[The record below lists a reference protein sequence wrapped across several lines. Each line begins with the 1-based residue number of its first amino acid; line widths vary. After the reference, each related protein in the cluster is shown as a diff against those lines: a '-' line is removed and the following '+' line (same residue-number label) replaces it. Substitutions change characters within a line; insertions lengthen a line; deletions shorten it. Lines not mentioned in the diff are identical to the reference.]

1 VNINKSMLGEMK
13 MKISELKKS
22 GHAPSLLASFLYF
35 DVSFMIW
42 VLLGALGVYITKD
55 FGLSPA
61 EKGMIVA
68 IPILGGSFFR
78 LVLGVLTDRIGPR
91 KTAIGG
97 MLVTMVPLIWG
108 WLFGESLAEL
118 YMIGVLLGV
127 AGASFAVALPMVSR
141 WYPPHLQG
149 LAMGITGAG
158 NSGTV
163 LATLFGPRIAE
174 SIGWHNVM
182 GIALIPLSFVF
193 VIYTLIAKDA
203 PSQPPAKPLKE
214 YFNVFKI
221 RDTWYFCIL
230 YSVTFGGFI
239 GLTSFLS
246 IFFVDEYGL
255 SRVRAGDFVTLC
267 VIAGSFFRPV
277 GGFIADKI
285 GGVKLL
291 MFLFVGFSISMF
303 GVSILLSS
311 FSIVTIF
318 LFLGMLFLGMG
329 NGAVFQLVPQRFSK
343 EIGFITGIVGAAGGV
358 GGFFV
363 PNILGTLRQ
372 ITGTYATGFA
382 VFAVIG
388 VVALTLL
395 ILAQLSWKKTWVLGE
410 QSVKIQNKHYS
421 KKTV

>member
-1 VNINKSMLGEMK
+1 

-35 DVSFMIW
+35 DISFMIW

-61 EKGMIVA
+61 EKGLIVA

-78 LVLGVLTDRIGPR
+78 IVLGFLTDRIGPR

-97 MLVTMVPLIWG
+97 MLVTMIPLFWG
-108 WLFGESLAEL
+108 WLFGDSLAEL
-118 YMIGVLLGV
+118 YLIGILLGV
-127 AGASFAVALPMVSR
+127 AGASFAAALPMASR

-149 LAMGITGAG
+149 LAMGIAGAG
-158 NSGTV
+158 NSGT
-163 LATLFGPRIAE
+163 LFATLFGPRIAE
-174 SIGWHNVM
+174 SLGWHNVM
-182 GIALIPLSFVF
+182 GLALIPLTIVF
-193 VIYTLIAKDA
+193 VIYILIAKDA

-221 RDTWYFCIL
+221 TDTWYFCIL
-230 YSVTFGGFI
+230 YSVTFGGFV
-239 GLTSFLS
+239 GFTSFLS

-255 SRVRAGDFVTLC
+255 TRIRAGEFVTLC

-291 MFLFVGFSISMF
+291 MFLFVGLTICMF
-303 GVSILLSS
+303 GISFLYSLTVVTILL
-311 FSIVTIF
+311 FM
-318 LFLGMLFLGMG
+318 GMLFLGMG

-358 GGFFV
+358 GGFLV
-363 PNILGTLRQ
+363 PNILGTLKQ
-372 ITGTYATGFA
+372 ITGTYATGFLVFSA
-382 VFAVIG
+382 VGI
-388 VVALTLL
+388 VALL
-395 ILAQLSWKKTWVLGE
+395 ILGLAQLSWKKTWVFGKD
-410 QSVKIQNKHYS
+410 SVKI
-421 KKTV
+421 

>member
-1 VNINKSMLGEMK
+1 

-35 DVSFMIW
+35 DISFMIW

-61 EKGMIVA
+61 EKGLIVA

-78 LVLGVLTDRIGPR
+78 IVLGFLTDRIGPR

-97 MLVTMVPLIWG
+97 MLVTMIPLFWG

-118 YMIGVLLGV
+118 YLIGILLGV
-127 AGASFAVALPMVSR
+127 AGASFAAALPMASR

-149 LAMGITGAG
+149 LAMGIAGAG
-158 NSGTV
+158 NSGT
-163 LATLFGPRIAE
+163 LFATLFGPRLAE
-174 SIGWHNVM
+174 SLGWHNVM
-182 GIALIPLSFVF
+182 GLALIPLTIVF
-193 VIYTLIAKDA
+193 IIYILIAKDA

-221 RDTWYFCIL
+221 TDTWYFCIL
-230 YSVTFGGFI
+230 YSVTFGGFV
-239 GLTSFLS
+239 GFTSFLS

-255 SRVRAGDFVTLC
+255 TRIRAGEFVTLC

-291 MFLFVGFSISMF
+291 MFLFIGLTICMF
-303 GVSILLSS
+303 GISFLYSLTVVTILL
-311 FSIVTIF
+311 FI
-318 LFLGMLFLGMG
+318 GMLFLGMG

-358 GGFFV
+358 GGFLV
-363 PNILGTLRQ
+363 PNILGTLKQ
-372 ITGTYATGFA
+372 ITGTYATGFLVFSA
-382 VFAVIG
+382 VGI
-388 VVALTLL
+388 VALL
-395 ILAQLSWKKTWVLGE
+395 ILGLAQLSWRKTWVLGKN
-410 QSVKIQNKHYS
+410 SVKI
-421 KKTV
+421 

>member
-1 VNINKSMLGEMK
+1 MNIHKSMLGEMK
-13 MKISELKKS
+13 MKISELRKS

-42 VLLGALGVYITKD
+42 VLLGALGVFITKD

-97 MLVTMVPLIWG
+97 MLVSMVPLFWG

-118 YMIGVLLGV
+118 YLIGILLGV
-127 AGASFAVALPMVSR
+127 AGASFAAALPMASR

-182 GIALIPLSFVF
+182 GLALIPLAIVF

-203 PSQPPAKPLKE
+203 PTQPAAKPLKE

-255 SRVRAGDFVTLC
+255 TRVRAGDFVTLC

-303 GVSILLSS
+303 GVSFLSS
-311 FSIVTIF
+311 FSTVTIF

-363 PNILGTLRQ
+363 PNILGTLKQ

-382 VFAVIG
+382 VFAVLG

-410 QSVKIQNKHYS
+410 KSVKI
-421 KKTV
+421 

>member
-1 VNINKSMLGEMK
+1 

-35 DVSFMIW
+35 DISFMIW

-61 EKGMIVA
+61 EKGLIVA

-78 LVLGVLTDRIGPR
+78 IVLGFLTDHIGPR

-97 MLVTMVPLIWG
+97 MLVTMIPLFWG

-118 YMIGVLLGV
+118 YLIGILLGV
-127 AGASFAVALPMVSR
+127 AGASFAAALPMASR

-149 LAMGITGAG
+149 IAMGIAGAG
-158 NSGTV
+158 NSGT
-163 LATLFGPRIAE
+163 LFATLFGPRLAE
-174 SIGWHNVM
+174 SLGWHNVM
-182 GIALIPLSFVF
+182 GLALIPLTIVF
-193 VIYTLIAKDA
+193 IIYIFIAKDA

-221 RDTWYFCIL
+221 TDTWYFCIL
-230 YSVTFGGFI
+230 YSVTFGGFV
-239 GLTSFLS
+239 GFTSFLS

-255 SRVRAGDFVTLC
+255 TRIRAGEFVTLC

-291 MFLFVGFSISMF
+291 MFLFIGLTICMF
-303 GVSILLSS
+303 GISFLYSLTAVTILL
-311 FSIVTIF
+311 FI
-318 LFLGMLFLGMG
+318 GMLFLGMG

-358 GGFFV
+358 GGFLV
-363 PNILGTLRQ
+363 PNILGTLKQ
-372 ITGTYATGFA
+372 ITGTYATGFLVFSA
-382 VFAVIG
+382 VGI
-388 VVALTLL
+388 VALL
-395 ILAQLSWKKTWVLGE
+395 ILGLAQLSWRKTWVLGKN
-410 QSVKIQNKHYS
+410 SVKI
-421 KKTV
+421 

>member
-1 VNINKSMLGEMK
+1 MK

-35 DVSFMIW
+35 DISFMIW

-61 EKGMIVA
+61 EKGLIVA

-78 LVLGVLTDRIGPR
+78 IVLGFLTDRIGPR

-97 MLVTMVPLIWG
+97 MLVTMIPLFWG

-118 YMIGVLLGV
+118 YLIGILLGV
-127 AGASFAVALPMVSR
+127 AGASFAAALPMASR

-149 LAMGITGAG
+149 LAMGIAGAG
-158 NSGTV
+158 NSGT
-163 LATLFGPRIAE
+163 LFATLFGPRLAE
-174 SIGWHNVM
+174 SLGWHNVM
-182 GIALIPLSFVF
+182 GLALIPLTIVF
-193 VIYTLIAKDA
+193 IIYILIAKDA

-221 RDTWYFCIL
+221 TDTWYFCIL
-230 YSVTFGGFI
+230 YSVTFGGFV
-239 GLTSFLS
+239 GFTSLLS

-255 SRVRAGDFVTLC
+255 TRIRAGEFVTLC

-291 MFLFVGFSISMF
+291 MFLFIGLTICMF
-303 GVSILLSS
+303 GISFLYSLTAVTILL
-311 FSIVTIF
+311 FI
-318 LFLGMLFLGMG
+318 GMLFLGMG

-358 GGFFV
+358 GGFLV
-363 PNILGTLRQ
+363 PNILGTLKQ
-372 ITGTYATGFA
+372 VTGTYATGFLVFSA
-382 VFAVIG
+382 VGI
-388 VVALTLL
+388 VALL
-395 ILAQLSWKKTWVLGE
+395 ILGLAQLSWRKTWVLGKN
-410 QSVKIQNKHYS
+410 SVKI
-421 KKTV
+421 

>member
-1 VNINKSMLGEMK
+1 

-35 DVSFMIW
+35 DISFMIW

-61 EKGMIVA
+61 EKGLIVA

-78 LVLGVLTDRIGPR
+78 IVLGFLTDRIGPR

-97 MLVTMVPLIWG
+97 MLVTMIPLFWG

-118 YMIGVLLGV
+118 YLIGILLGA
-127 AGASFAVALPMVSR
+127 AGASFAAALPMASR

-149 LAMGITGAG
+149 LAMGIAGAG
-158 NSGTV
+158 NSGT
-163 LATLFGPRIAE
+163 LFATLFGPLLAE
-174 SIGWHNVM
+174 SLGWHNVM
-182 GIALIPLSFVF
+182 GLALIPLTIVF
-193 VIYTLIAKDA
+193 IIYILIAKDA

-221 RDTWYFCIL
+221 TDTWYFCIL
-230 YSVTFGGFI
+230 YSVTFGGFV
-239 GLTSFLS
+239 GFTSFLS

-255 SRVRAGDFVTLC
+255 TRIRAGEFVTLC

-291 MFLFVGFSISMF
+291 MFLFIGLTICMF
-303 GVSILLSS
+303 GISFLYSLTVVTILL
-311 FSIVTIF
+311 FI
-318 LFLGMLFLGMG
+318 GMLFLGMG

-358 GGFFV
+358 GGFLV
-363 PNILGTLRQ
+363 PNILGTLKQ
-372 ITGTYATGFA
+372 ITGTYATGFLVFSA
-382 VFAVIG
+382 VGI
-388 VVALTLL
+388 VALL
-395 ILAQLSWKKTWVLGE
+395 ILGLAQLSWRKTWVLGKN
-410 QSVKIQNKHYS
+410 SVKI
-421 KKTV
+421 

>member
-1 VNINKSMLGEMK
+1 

-35 DVSFMIW
+35 DISFMIW

-61 EKGMIVA
+61 EKGLIVA

-78 LVLGVLTDRIGPR
+78 IVLGFLTDRIGPR

-97 MLVTMVPLIWG
+97 MLVTMIPLFWG

-118 YMIGVLLGV
+118 YLIGILLGV
-127 AGASFAVALPMVSR
+127 AGASFAAALPMASR

-149 LAMGITGAG
+149 LAMGIAGAG
-158 NSGTV
+158 NSGT
-163 LATLFGPRIAE
+163 LFATLFGPRIAE
-174 SIGWHNVM
+174 SLGWHNVM
-182 GIALIPLSFVF
+182 GLALIPLTVVF
-193 VIYTLIAKDA
+193 VIYILIAKDA

-221 RDTWYFCIL
+221 TDTWYFCIL
-230 YSVTFGGFI
+230 YSVTFGGFV
-239 GLTSFLS
+239 GFTSFLS

-255 SRVRAGDFVTLC
+255 TRIRAGEFVTLC

-291 MFLFVGFSISMF
+291 MFLFVGLTICMF
-303 GVSILLSS
+303 GISFLYSLTVVTILL
-311 FSIVTIF
+311 FI
-318 LFLGMLFLGMG
+318 GMLFLGMG

-358 GGFFV
+358 GGFLV
-363 PNILGTLRQ
+363 PNILGTLKQ
-372 ITGTYATGFA
+372 ITGTYATGFLVFSA
-382 VFAVIG
+382 VGI
-388 VVALTLL
+388 VALL
-395 ILAQLSWKKTWVLGE
+395 ILGLAQLSWKRTWVLGKN
-410 QSVKIQNKHYS
+410 SVKI
-421 KKTV
+421 

>member
-1 VNINKSMLGEMK
+1 

-35 DVSFMIW
+35 DISFMIW

-61 EKGMIVA
+61 EKGLIVA

-78 LVLGVLTDRIGPR
+78 IVLGFLTDRIGPR

-97 MLVTMVPLIWG
+97 MLVSMIPLFWG

-118 YMIGVLLGV
+118 YLIGILLGV
-127 AGASFAVALPMVSR
+127 AGASFAAALPMASR

-149 LAMGITGAG
+149 LAMGIAGAG
-158 NSGTV
+158 NSGT
-163 LATLFGPRIAE
+163 LFATLFGPRLAE
-174 SIGWHNVM
+174 SLGWHNVM
-182 GIALIPLSFVF
+182 GLALIPLTIVF
-193 VIYTLIAKDA
+193 IIYILIAKDA

-221 RDTWYFCIL
+221 TDTWYFCIL
-230 YSVTFGGFI
+230 YSVTFGGFV
-239 GLTSFLS
+239 GFTSFLS

-255 SRVRAGDFVTLC
+255 TRIRAGEFVTLC

-291 MFLFVGFSISMF
+291 MFLFVGLTICMF
-303 GVSILLSS
+303 GISFLYSLTVVTILL
-311 FSIVTIF
+311 FI
-318 LFLGMLFLGMG
+318 GMLFLGMG

-358 GGFFV
+358 GGFLV
-363 PNILGTLRQ
+363 PNILGTLKQ
-372 ITGTYATGFA
+372 ITGTYATGFLVFSA
-382 VFAVIG
+382 VGI
-388 VVALTLL
+388 VALL
-395 ILAQLSWKKTWVLGE
+395 ILGLAQLSWRKTWVLGKN
-410 QSVKIQNKHYS
+410 SVKI
-421 KKTV
+421 

>member
-1 VNINKSMLGEMK
+1 

-35 DVSFMIW
+35 DISFMIW

-61 EKGMIVA
+61 EKGLIVA

-78 LVLGVLTDRIGPR
+78 IVLGLLTDRIGPR

-97 MLVTMVPLIWG
+97 MLVTMIPLFWG

-118 YMIGVLLGV
+118 YLIGILLGV
-127 AGASFAVALPMVSR
+127 AGASFAAALPMASR

-149 LAMGITGAG
+149 LAMGIAGAG
-158 NSGTV
+158 NSGT
-163 LATLFGPRIAE
+163 LFATLFGPRIAE
-174 SIGWHNVM
+174 SLGWHNVM
-182 GIALIPLSFVF
+182 GLALIPLTIVF
-193 VIYTLIAKDA
+193 IIYILIAKDA

-221 RDTWYFCIL
+221 TDTWYLCIL
-230 YSVTFGGFI
+230 YSVTFGGFV
-239 GLTSFLS
+239 GFTSFLS

-255 SRVRAGDFVTLC
+255 TRIRAGEFVTLC

-291 MFLFVGFSISMF
+291 MFLFIGLTICMF
-303 GVSILLSS
+303 GISFLYSLTAVTILL
-311 FSIVTIF
+311 FI
-318 LFLGMLFLGMG
+318 GMLFLGMG

-358 GGFFV
+358 GGFLV
-363 PNILGTLRQ
+363 PNILGTLKQ
-372 ITGTYATGFA
+372 ITGTYATGFLVFSA
-382 VFAVIG
+382 VGI
-388 VVALTLL
+388 VALL
-395 ILAQLSWKKTWVLGE
+395 ILGLAQLSWRKTWVLGKN
-410 QSVKIQNKHYS
+410 SVKI
-421 KKTV
+421 

>member
-1 VNINKSMLGEMK
+1 

-35 DVSFMIW
+35 DISFMIW

-78 LVLGVLTDRIGPR
+78 IVLGLLTDRIGPR

-97 MLVTMVPLIWG
+97 MLVTMIPLFWG

-118 YMIGVLLGV
+118 YLIGILLGV
-127 AGASFAVALPMVSR
+127 AGASFAAALPMASR

-149 LAMGITGAG
+149 LAMGIAGAG
-158 NSGTV
+158 NSGT
-163 LATLFGPRIAE
+163 LFATLFGPRIAE
-174 SIGWHNVM
+174 SLGWHNVM
-182 GIALIPLSFVF
+182 GLALIPLTIVF
-193 VIYTLIAKDA
+193 VIYILIAKDA

-221 RDTWYFCIL
+221 TDTWYFCIL
-230 YSVTFGGFI
+230 YSVTFGGFV
-239 GLTSFLS
+239 GFTSFLS

-255 SRVRAGDFVTLC
+255 TRIRAGEFVTLC

-291 MFLFVGFSISMF
+291 MFLFIGLTLCMF
-303 GVSILLSS
+303 GISFLYSLTVVTILL
-311 FSIVTIF
+311 FI
-318 LFLGMLFLGMG
+318 GMLFLGMG

-358 GGFFV
+358 GGFLV
-363 PNILGTLRQ
+363 PNILGTLKQ
-372 ITGTYATGFA
+372 ITGTYATGFLVFSA
-382 VFAVIG
+382 VGI
-388 VVALTLL
+388 VALL
-395 ILAQLSWKKTWVLGE
+395 ILGLAQLSWRKTWVLGKN
-410 QSVKIQNKHYS
+410 SVKI
-421 KKTV
+421 

>member
-1 VNINKSMLGEMK
+1 

-35 DVSFMIW
+35 DISFMIW

-61 EKGMIVA
+61 EKGLIVA

-78 LVLGVLTDRIGPR
+78 IVLGFLTDRIGPR

-97 MLVTMVPLIWG
+97 MLVTMIPLFWG

-118 YMIGVLLGV
+118 YLIGILLGV
-127 AGASFAVALPMVSR
+127 AGASFAAALPMASR

-149 LAMGITGAG
+149 IAMGIAGAG
-158 NSGTV
+158 NSGT
-163 LATLFGPRIAE
+163 LFATLFGPRLAE
-174 SIGWHNVM
+174 SLGWHNVM
-182 GIALIPLSFVF
+182 GLALIPLTIVF
-193 VIYTLIAKDA
+193 IIYILIAKDA

-221 RDTWYFCIL
+221 TDTWYFCIL
-230 YSVTFGGFI
+230 YSVTFGGFV
-239 GLTSFLS
+239 GFTSFLS

-255 SRVRAGDFVTLC
+255 TRIRAGEFVTLC

-291 MFLFVGFSISMF
+291 MFLFIGLTICMF
-303 GVSILLSS
+303 GISFLYSLTAVTILL
-311 FSIVTIF
+311 FI
-318 LFLGMLFLGMG
+318 GMLFLGMG

-358 GGFFV
+358 GGFLV
-363 PNILGTLRQ
+363 PNILGTLKQ
-372 ITGTYATGFA
+372 ITGTYATGFLVFSA
-382 VFAVIG
+382 VGI
-388 VVALTLL
+388 VALL
-395 ILAQLSWKKTWVLGE
+395 ILGLAQLSWRKTWVLGKN
-410 QSVKIQNKHYS
+410 SVKI
-421 KKTV
+421 

>member
-1 VNINKSMLGEMK
+1 
-13 MKISELKKS
+13 MKITELKKS

-35 DVSFMIW
+35 DISFMIW

-61 EKGMIVA
+61 EKGLIVA

-78 LVLGVLTDRIGPR
+78 LVLGFLTDRIGPR
-91 KTAIGG
+91 KTSIGG
-97 MLVTMVPLIWG
+97 MLVTMIPLFWG

-118 YMIGVLLGV
+118 YLIGILLGV
-127 AGASFAVALPMVSR
+127 AGASFAAALPMASR

-149 LAMGITGAG
+149 LAMGIAGAG
-158 NSGTV
+158 NSGT
-163 LATLFGPRIAE
+163 LFATLFGPRIAE

-182 GIALIPLSFVF
+182 GLALIPLTIVF
-193 VIYTLIAKDA
+193 VIYILIAKDA

-214 YFNVFKI
+214 YFTVFKI
-221 RDTWYFCIL
+221 ADTWYFCIL
-230 YSVTFGGFI
+230 YSVTFGGFV
-239 GLTSFLS
+239 GFTSFLS

-255 SRVRAGDFVTLC
+255 TRIRAGEFVTLC

-291 MFLFVGFSISMF
+291 MFLFIGLTLCMF
-303 GVSILLSS
+303 GISFLYSFSTVTILL
-311 FSIVTIF
+311 FI
-318 LFLGMLFLGMG
+318 GMLFLGMG

-358 GGFFV
+358 GGFLV
-363 PNILGTLRQ
+363 PNILGTLKQ
-372 ITGTYATGFA
+372 ITGTYATGFL
-382 VFAVIG
+382 VFSIIG
-388 VVALTLL
+388 IVALL
-395 ILAQLSWKKTWVLGE
+395 ILVLAQLSWRKTWVLGKN
-410 QSVKIQNKHYS
+410 SVKI
-421 KKTV
+421 

>member
-1 VNINKSMLGEMK
+1 

-35 DVSFMIW
+35 DISFMIW

-61 EKGMIVA
+61 EKGLIVA

-78 LVLGVLTDRIGPR
+78 IVLGFLTDRIGPR

-97 MLVTMVPLIWG
+97 MLVTMIPLFWG

-118 YMIGVLLGV
+118 YLIGILLGV
-127 AGASFAVALPMVSR
+127 AGASFAAALPMASR

-149 LAMGITGAG
+149 LAMGIAGAG
-158 NSGTV
+158 NSGT
-163 LATLFGPRIAE
+163 LFATLFGPRLAE
-174 SIGWHNVM
+174 SLGWHNVM
-182 GIALIPLSFVF
+182 GLALIPLTIVF
-193 VIYTLIAKDA
+193 IIYILIAKDA

-221 RDTWYFCIL
+221 TDTWYFCIL
-230 YSVTFGGFI
+230 YSVTFGGFV
-239 GLTSFLS
+239 GFTSFLS

-255 SRVRAGDFVTLC
+255 TRIRAGEFVTLC

-291 MFLFVGFSISMF
+291 MFLFIGLTICMF
-303 GVSILLSS
+303 GISFLYSLTAVTILL
-311 FSIVTIF
+311 FI
-318 LFLGMLFLGMG
+318 GMLFLGMG

-358 GGFFV
+358 GGFLV
-363 PNILGTLRQ
+363 PNILGTLKQ
-372 ITGTYATGFA
+372 ITGTYATGFLVFSA
-382 VFAVIG
+382 VGI
-388 VVALTLL
+388 VALL
-395 ILAQLSWKKTWVLGE
+395 ILCLAQLSWRKTWVLGKN
-410 QSVKIQNKHYS
+410 SVKI
-421 KKTV
+421 

>member
-1 VNINKSMLGEMK
+1 

-35 DVSFMIW
+35 DISFMIW

-61 EKGMIVA
+61 EKGLIVA

-78 LVLGVLTDRIGPR
+78 IVLGFLTDRIGPR

-97 MLVTMVPLIWG
+97 MLVTMIPLFWG

-118 YMIGVLLGV
+118 YLIGILLGV
-127 AGASFAVALPMVSR
+127 AGASFAAALPMASR

-149 LAMGITGAG
+149 LAMGIAGAG
-158 NSGTV
+158 NSGT
-163 LATLFGPRIAE
+163 LFATLFGPRIAE
-174 SIGWHNVM
+174 SLGWHNVM
-182 GIALIPLSFVF
+182 GLALIPLTIVF
-193 VIYTLIAKDA
+193 IIYILIAKDA

-221 RDTWYFCIL
+221 TDTWYFCIL
-230 YSVTFGGFI
+230 YSVTFGGFV
-239 GLTSFLS
+239 GFTSFLS

-255 SRVRAGDFVTLC
+255 TRIRAGEFVTLC

-291 MFLFVGFSISMF
+291 MFLFIGLTICMF
-303 GVSILLSS
+303 GISFLYSLTAVTILL
-311 FSIVTIF
+311 FI
-318 LFLGMLFLGMG
+318 GMLFLGMG

-358 GGFFV
+358 GGFLV
-363 PNILGTLRQ
+363 PNILGTLKQ
-372 ITGTYATGFA
+372 ITGTYATGFLVFSA
-382 VFAVIG
+382 VGI
-388 VVALTLL
+388 VALL
-395 ILAQLSWKKTWVLGE
+395 ILGLAQLSWKKTWVLGKN
-410 QSVKIQNKHYS
+410 SVKI
-421 KKTV
+421 

>member
-1 VNINKSMLGEMK
+1 

-35 DVSFMIW
+35 DISFMIW

-61 EKGMIVA
+61 EKGLIVA

-78 LVLGVLTDRIGPR
+78 IVLGFLTDRIGPR

-97 MLVTMVPLIWG
+97 MLVTMIPLFWG
-108 WLFGESLAEL
+108 WLFGESLVEL
-118 YMIGVLLGV
+118 YLIGILLGV
-127 AGASFAVALPMVSR
+127 AGASFAAALPMASR

-149 LAMGITGAG
+149 LAMGIAGAG
-158 NSGTV
+158 NSGT
-163 LATLFGPRIAE
+163 LFATLFGPRIAE
-174 SIGWHNVM
+174 SLGWHNVM
-182 GIALIPLSFVF
+182 GLALIPLTIVF
-193 VIYTLIAKDA
+193 IIYILIAKDA

-221 RDTWYFCIL
+221 TDTWYFCIL
-230 YSVTFGGFI
+230 YSVTFGGFV
-239 GLTSFLS
+239 GFTSFLS

-255 SRVRAGDFVTLC
+255 TRIRAGEFVTLC

-291 MFLFVGFSISMF
+291 MFLFIGLTICMF
-303 GVSILLSS
+303 GISFLYSLTAVTILL
-311 FSIVTIF
+311 FI
-318 LFLGMLFLGMG
+318 GMLFLGMG

-358 GGFFV
+358 GGFLV
-363 PNILGTLRQ
+363 PNILGTLKQ
-372 ITGTYATGFA
+372 ITGTYATGFLVFSA
-382 VFAVIG
+382 VGI
-388 VVALTLL
+388 VALL
-395 ILAQLSWKKTWVLGE
+395 ILGLAQLSWRKTWVLGKN
-410 QSVKIQNKHYS
+410 SVKI
-421 KKTV
+421 